1 MIRVQSLAQYERAQL
16 TDLLDKVG
24 RDAPTLCDGWTS
36 ADLAAHLWVR
46 ETDPIGAAGI
56 VVAPMAAI
64 TEKRMARARERFGY
78 SELVDQIRR
87 GPGRFSAFNLPGMDE
102 QANAIEYWVHHEDVR
117 RAGDAPA
124 EPRPSDPET
133 EDRIWRHLKLAGKMM
148 LRSAPVGIVLERSD
162 HPGATL
168 RVVPGEETVT
178 LVGLPTELLLFAFGR
193 RSVAKVEAIGEPAA
207 LEAFERG

>member
-1 MIRVQSLAQYERAQL
+1 MIRVQSLAQSERAQL
-16 TDLLDKVG
+16 TDLLDRVG
-24 RDAPTLCDGWTS
+24 PDAPTLCEGWTS

-64 TEKRMARARERFGY
+64 TEKRMAQVRERHGY
-78 SELVDQIRR
+78 SELVDLIRR
-87 GPGRFSAFNLPGMDE
+87 GPARFSAFNLPGMDE

-117 RAGDAPA
+117 RAGA
-124 EPRPSDPET
+124 EPEQPRPSEPGT
-133 EDRIWRHLKLAGKMM
+133 EDRIWRHLKLAGRMM

-162 HPGATL
+162 RPGESL
-168 RVVPGEETVT
+168 RVAPGDQTVT

-193 RSVAKVEAIGEPAA
+193 RSAARVEAIGEDSA
-207 LEAFERG
+207 LEALGQG